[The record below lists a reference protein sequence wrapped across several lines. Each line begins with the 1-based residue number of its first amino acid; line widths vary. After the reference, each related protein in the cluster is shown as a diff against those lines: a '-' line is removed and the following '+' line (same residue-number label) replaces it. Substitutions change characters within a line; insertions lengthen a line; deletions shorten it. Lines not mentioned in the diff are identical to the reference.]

1 MAHFEAIKLMLER
14 KIPFPRDLFWI
25 FPHDEEI
32 NGWAAQASVKVFREK
47 FGIGTKGFDFI
58 IDEGTPPVRGVIP
71 FNKEHFMMI
80 GYSAKGGVNVEL
92 KVDFDKAGHGSIPAR
107 ESAITILTK
116 GIFQPTLS
124 YYMDHRHSPVLGYRI
139 FVT

>member
-1 MAHFEAIKLMLER
+1 MLDR

-71 FNKEHFMMI
+71 FNDEHFMMI

-116 GIFQPTLS
+116 GISLF
-124 YYMDHRHSPVLGYRI
+124 DKNRIGEASPGALEI
-139 FVT
+139 KFVPFLLQNWTF